1 MLDFCEGLL
10 YAFAAPNDC
19 PVSVKMSKNSSAIC
33 YYFYTQISAN
43 YYMILI
49 PNPECFGHFGRIP
62 LLFTTNLRVIWL
74 KICPNR
80 SSLPTTSEPKT
91 WKNDV
96 NPRLPTVD
104 AVTTTAKASHAPG
117 SAFGEQCSNP
127 YDMNHKILIGIFVG
141 ASQGVIHH
149 LPTIGIF
156 RGKLAVSFREGLWN
170 HEKKPLTVH
179 WSLVV

>member
-33 YYFYTQISAN
+33 YYFYTQIRAN

-74 KICPNR
+74 KFAQDLGAKNTEKRRESKTSDGRCRHHHRQSIPR
-80 SSLPTTSEPKT
+80 AGQRLWWAMFKIHMIWTIKSSLGFFWVQVKG
-91 WKNDV
+91 W
-96 NPRLPTVD
+96 
-104 AVTTTAKASHAPG
+104 
-117 SAFGEQCSNP
+117 F
-127 YDMNHKILIGIFVG
+127 IIFPN
-141 ASQGVIHH
+141 
-149 LPTIGIF
+149 LC
-156 RGKLAVSFREGLWN
+156 
-170 HEKKPLTVH
+170 
-179 WSLVV
+179 